1 MHIHIHISIMMSH
14 VLWSSSRCKSNLNLI
29 QIKLP
34 ILLIEYDTQSI
45 ISILALN
52 FHLLI
57 VSMTL

>member
-29 QIKLP
+29 QIKL
-34 ILLIEYDTQSI
+34 IEYDTQSI